1 MQDQPAA
8 QKETQPIKLIV
19 IVEDDHDIAL
29 TLVEMI
35 EKMTPYKALVISD
48 ARQALHNLAGIR
60 PDLLL
65 VDYYLPGMN
74 GIQFYD
80 LLQEIP
86 VTRQI
91 PVLFMSANLP
101 ELELAQR
108 HLSGLYKPLDLD
120 ILLSTIELMLQ

>member
-1 MQDQPAA
+1 M
-8 QKETQPIKLIV
+8 QPIKLIV

-65 VDYYLPGMN
+65 VDYYLPEMN

-80 LLQEIP
+80 RLQEIP

-101 ELELAQR
+101 APELAQR